1 MLMVGLRTS
10 AFLKTYWTIWGM
22 ARRYERRIKER
33 LEELGGVMAA
43 VWADTRS
50 REQQSQALRE
60 IATRLMG
67 EDDPQQIRAL
77 IAELTSI
84 VEEQVR
90 TIPPN

>member
-1 MLMVGLRTS
+1 
-10 AFLKTYWTIWGM
+10 M
-22 ARRYERRIKER
+22 AT
-33 LEELGGVMAA
+33 
-43 VWADTRS
+43 VWVDTRS
-50 REQQSQALRE
+50 RELQSEALRE